1 VSRNPCPDP
10 SVLGT
15 APLRV
20 LAERFGVGVSI
31 VRKWEKNA
39 GIDRSAPDF
48 VNPWMGKPRFK
59 CPDESILFTKS
70 SAELETLWGI
80 SHVTVKRLR
89 DRWREV
95 NGEPPVRERRGR
107 GRKIPCPDPSVLW
120 RMTLAGI
127 AERFN
132 VSTAQAHYWRKDYTA
147 SIYGRD
153 GTGATRGKRFPPA
166 SSIPQH
172 ERPKDG
178 QVSVRP
184 GQLWEDGGGS
194 MCIVRDFPDF
204 GEDHDLG
211 IINVRERSIT
221 TEKGE
226 TGWAQRD
233 GCVIFNKYGV
243 VLRANGVR
251 LVYGSGSPWPVEV

>member
-1 VSRNPCPDP
+1 MSAKTCPDP
-10 SVLGT
+10 SALGT

-20 LAERFGVGVSI
+20 LAERFGVGIGVI
-31 VRKWEKNA
+31 RKWEKNA

-59 CPDESILFTKS
+59 CPDPSILFTKS
-70 SAELETLWGI
+70 SAELEEAWGV
-80 SHVTVKRLR
+80 SHVTISKLR
-89 DRWREV
+89 KEWEAE
-95 NGEPPVRERRGR
+95 NGASPDRERRGR

-204 GEDHDLG
+204 GDDHDIG
-211 IINVRERSIT
+211 ILNVNERAVT

-233 GCVIFNKYGV
+233 GCVIFNRYGV